1 MVQWARRV
9 CWSHIPQTASQG
21 NMSLQCKYV
30 SFRQATDSFPGDM
43 SVQCRYVTDSFPG
56 ECVLTLSAFQWN
68 MSIQCRYVKEICLG
82 GGMSWRWS
90 MKQQI
95 PMGICSYSVSMS
107 QTASYGN
114 YNTSLLCT
122 YVHVN
127 VSQKASHREMCP
139 NSVISVTESFPWEI
153 SSYVVWLPHIW
164 KAFHVRT
171 EKCTHIVGKSLKAS
185 IGSISLECKYFKE
198 SFPLEYVLKISMS
211 QRESNWEM
219 SVQLKY
225 FSKFLRVYLQT
236 ASHGNMS
243 VCVSMSQKAFHA
255 GIYPN
260 RVRVSL
266 SQKALSF
273 PLEYVPSVQVSDR
286 KLLRK
291 TSLL

>member
-1 MVQWARRV
+1 M
-9 CWSHIPQTASQG
+9 PQ
-21 NMSLQCKYV
+21 QCNFCHRK
-30 SFRQATDSFPGDM
+30 
-43 SVQCRYVTDSFPG
+43 
-56 ECVLTLSAFQWN
+56 L
-68 MSIQCRYVKEICLG
+68 
-82 GGMSWRWS
+82 
-90 MKQQI
+90 
-95 PMGICSYSVSMS
+95 PMGNKFLRCLI
-107 QTASYGN
+107 A
-114 YNTSLLCT
+114 T
-122 YVHVN
+122 YM
-127 VSQKASHREMCP
+127 KG
-139 NSVISVTESFPWEI
+139 FPCD
-153 SSYVVWLPHIW
+153 
-164 KAFHVRT
+164 
-171 EKCTHIVGKSLKAS
+171 KCTHIVGKSLKAS